1 MLNKNIVE
9 EIDNIKFLKKTNF
22 NTLKDLYNY
31 IISEKFYNY
40 LKEDGDKISYT
51 NIIIVFNDDIIEIK
65 NISDKITRNNIT
77 IHKTKD
83 VQFVKIIVNNCK
95 SEWIVT
101 KKLFSLHNDKP
112 YAINFENIMYFF
124 KCILPNL
131 RDKIIKKY
139 NIKHICHVEIKF
151 TWINPSDYSINNTN
165 KFYDIN
171 DIEPEFYQ

>member
-1 MLNKNIVE
+1 MVLYKYKTDNKKEIKMLNKNIVE

-77 IHKTKD
+77 
-83 VQFVKIIVNNCK
+83 
-95 SEWIVT
+95 
-101 KKLFSLHNDKP
+101 SLHNDKP

-139 NIKHICHVEIKF
+139 NIKHNCHVEIKF